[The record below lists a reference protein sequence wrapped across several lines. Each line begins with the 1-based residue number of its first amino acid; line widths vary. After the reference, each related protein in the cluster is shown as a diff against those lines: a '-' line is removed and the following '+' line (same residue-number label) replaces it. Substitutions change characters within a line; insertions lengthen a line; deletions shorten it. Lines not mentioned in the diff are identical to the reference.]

1 MAKNTEVTETVT
13 PLLPLEEIL
22 AVLEEY
28 RNQGRLDVIE
38 PVNDMTYIW
47 KVELKKRAAISAQ
60 QQELPFPADESK
72 DL

>member
-1 MAKNTEVTETVT
+1 MEKSEKVTETVT
-13 PLLPLEEIL
+13 PLPPLEEIL

-47 KVELKKRAAISAQ
+47 KVELKKRALISAQ
-60 QQELPFPADESK
+60 QQELLSPSNESES
-72 DL
+72 L